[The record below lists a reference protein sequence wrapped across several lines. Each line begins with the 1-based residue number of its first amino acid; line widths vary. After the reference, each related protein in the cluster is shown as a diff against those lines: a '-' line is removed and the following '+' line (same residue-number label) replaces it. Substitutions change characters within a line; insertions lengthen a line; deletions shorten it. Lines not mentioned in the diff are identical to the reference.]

1 MASDPAGD
9 EEEVY
14 EPEEAQ
20 DMLFQVLVDLKLRSK
35 LTATD
40 CCVLSYW
47 AVLGGLGGD
56 SLKKLAKK
64 PGDPHT
70 GHYSAKF
77 DSATGQ
83 NLNDPNFCFV
93 NMPVYSP
100 AEGARIIKPVCTLP
114 PQLTLEDE
122 CNSYA
127 DFDSALARYV
137 SGMPPAYTEHPVVLR
152 SDPGTVLPLAMYM
165 DGVQYTTR
173 GNLIGVWLVNMV
185 SERHHLVL
193 TLRTGVLCKCGCHG
207 WCTYWQVFH
216 YLNWCCQ
223 VLASGVH
230 ALARPDG
237 QVFRPEEKHLIARAG
252 KTCRKAAVIFLKAD
266 LA

>member
-1 MASDPAGD
+1 MASDLSGD

-14 EPEEAQ
+14 GSEEAQ
-20 DMLFQVLVDLKLRSK
+20 EMLFQLLVDLKLRSK

-83 NLNDPNFCFV
+83 NLNDPNFCYV
-93 NMPVYSP
+93 TMPVYSP
-100 AEGARIIKPVCTLP
+100 AEGARITRPVCTLP

-127 DFDSALARYV
+127 DFDSALAKYV
-137 SGMPPAYTEHPVVLR
+137 ADMPPAYTTHPVVEK
-152 SDPGTVLPLAMYM
+152 SPPGTVLPLAMYM
-165 DGVQYTTR
+165 DGVQYTVR

-185 SERHHLVL
+185 SERRHLVL
-193 TLRTGVLCKCGCHG
+193 TLRKGVVCKCGCHG

-216 YLNWCCQ
+216 YLNWCCE

-230 ALARPDG
+230 AVAHPNG
-237 QVFRPEEKHLIARAG
+237 QPFRPREKTPCKSGANCQESRSG
-252 KTCRKAAVIFLKAD
+252 VPQS
-266 LA
+266 